1 MSQFWL
7 KNPTIL
13 FELDRITNLFP
24 QKTESFEEKLN
35 SISRLVILLTVVG
48 FIYTRSIRMLIAC
61 ALTLFAIVIV
71 YKNKADNSIKEGFAK
86 KEQLPAGFTKPSKQN
101 PLMNVLLT
109 EIEANPTRPPAEPAF
124 APQVEAQINEDA
136 VDPRIFKD
144 LGDNIEFEN
153 SMRNFYAT
161 ANTQIPNDQAAFAQF
176 CYGNMPSCKEGNMQ
190 QCIKNNT
197 GNRKVIY

>member
-7 KNPTIL
+7 NNPTIL
-13 FELDRITNLFP
+13 FKSDRITNLFP
-24 QKTESFEEKLN
+24 QKTDSFEEKLN
-35 SISRLVILLTVVG
+35 SISRLVILLTVLG
-48 FIYTRSIRMLIAC
+48 FIYTQSIRIVIAC
-61 ALTLFAIVIV
+61 VLTLFAIVIV
-71 YKNKADNSIKEGFAK
+71 YKNKANESIKEGLTENK
-86 KEQLPAGFTKPSKQN
+86 QPAAVFTKPSKHN

-109 EIEANPTRPPAEPAF
+109 EIEDNPTRPPAEPAF
-124 APQVEAQINEDA
+124 APEVEAQINEEA
-136 VDPRIFKD
+136 IDPRIFKD

-176 CYGNMPSCKEGNMQ
+176 CYGNMPSCKEGDMQ
-190 QCIKNNT
+190 QCLKNNT